1 MISIFDYVYCF
12 SQKSHFIKRGDDR
25 SSVLKAIS
33 FKSRYKYPEIYKRIH
48 FKWDLPVWRENCSN
62 SSGEAFKNKK
72 NIEISNCYKI
82 NKKERRREGRIE
94 KETWREWPNTL
105 GLSARSKIERIL
117 ITDWLRKYRAI
128 NLAES
133 SWRIRDLKKK
143 KKRKVHGIRNN
154 LFSKFLMILLN
165 YNRRAQSIIR
175 WVEQNDT
182 LKFLKQFFKIIDLI
196 YHFLK
201 LNKF

>member
-1 MISIFDYVYCF
+1 M
-12 SQKSHFIKRGDDR
+12 KLTKKREEG
-25 SSVLKAIS
+25 KGE
-33 FKSRYKYPEIYKRIH
+33 SRRK
-48 FKWDLPVWRENCSN
+48 L
-62 SSGEAFKNKK
+62 
-72 NIEISNCYKI
+72 
-82 NKKERRREGRIE
+82 
-94 KETWREWPNTL
+94 EWPNTL

-175 WVEQNDT
+175 
-182 LKFLKQFFKIIDLI
+182 
-196 YHFLK
+196 
-201 LNKF
+201 